1 MVDITKYV
9 RSKSQKLLSTLDAV
23 LNLPVSLDRQESGD
37 NRGKRNFLRS
47 KTILRP
53 EEAAY
58 EAEFTGETQSTTGL
72 LDVETLASVLACVG
86 CDTECSIPLTSCR
99 KGHLYC
105 PKCRAAMARTCKLCK
120 QAVATEAASHQE
132 NIALERLLSLIALP
146 CKFRYSYCK
155 L

>member
-58 EAEFTGETQSTTGL
+58 EAEFTGATQSTEGRV
-72 LDVETLASVLACVG
+72 DVEALASVLSCVG
-86 CDTECSIPLTSCR
+86 CERGCSLPLTSCR
-99 KGHLYC
+99 KAGIDII
-105 PKCRAAMARTCKLCK
+105 T
-120 QAVATEAASHQE
+120 QI
-132 NIALERLLSLIALP
+132 N
-146 CKFRYSYCK
+146 
-155 L
+155 